1 LEIGALSFEI
11 VGKFLEEI
19 KEFEEGE
26 NELRKVMELKKIE
39 QGQQTI
45 DEYIQMFK
53 RVARGS
59 RYKGRL
65 LVKEFKR
72 EIDENIRRRLM
83 EAKFPPK
90 SINQWYK
97 RAARLDRN
105 CRESRREEEEKRSK
119 IKKEKR
125 EEKRKIEK
133 E

>member
-1 LEIGALSFEI
+1 
-11 VGKFLEEI
+11 
-19 KEFEEGE
+19 
-26 NELRKVMELKKIE
+26 MKKIE
-39 QGQQTI
+39 QGQQTM
-45 DEYIQMFK
+45 DKYIQMFK
-53 RVARGS
+53 RAARGS

-97 RAARLDRN
+97 RAARLNRN
-105 CRESRREEEEKRSK
+105 CREGRREEEEKRSK

-125 EEKRKIEK
+125 EEKRRIEGK
-133 E
+133 LRK

>member
-1 LEIGALSFEI
+1 
-11 VGKFLEEI
+11 
-19 KEFEEGE
+19 
-26 NELRKVMELKKIE
+26 MKKIE
-39 QGQQTI
+39 QGQQTM
-45 DEYIQMFK
+45 DKYIQMFK
-53 RVARGS
+53 RAARGS

-125 EEKRKIEK
+125 EEKRRIEGK
-133 E
+133 LRK